1 MNKPVIPVID
11 VRQRPAPTS
20 QELLETIKNIDL
32 SKPTLDTLGRP
43 LRDLRISVTD
53 RCNFRCSY
61 CMPKSV
67 FDRDYAYLPQKEL
80 LRFEEIT
87 TIAAAAT
94 QLGVKKIRITGG
106 EPLLRKN
113 VEILIA
119 QLSELRTLDGKP
131 LDLTLTT
138 NASLLKKKAQS
149 LKDAGLKRLTISLD
163 AMDDAIFRQM
173 NDMDFPVADVL
184 DGIAMASQVGFEDI
198 KVNMV
203 VKRGTN
209 EDQILPMAA
218 HFRGTGVSLR
228 FIEYMDVGAS
238 NGWRMDEVLPTAD
251 VLSLLQ
257 SRWPLLALPPK
268 SVGETATRYGYLNAQ
283 GALDPQLGEVGFIS
297 SVTQAFCQ
305 DCNRARLS
313 TDGRLFNCLF
323 ATEGANVRDLL
334 RGAPDGG
341 VDTVAQYLA
350 YLWQQRTDQ
359 YSALRQA
366 GMVPAGNA
374 ERRVEMSFIG
384 G

>member
-203 VKRGTN
+203 VKQSTN

-257 SRWPLLALPPK
+257 SRWPLQALPPK

-323 ATEGANVRDLL
+323 ATEGANVRDLV

>member
-32 SKPTLDTLGRP
+32 SKPTFDTLGRP

-203 VKRGTN
+203 VKQGTN

-238 NGWRMDEVLPTAD
+238 NGWRMDEVLPTAE

-257 SRWPLLALPPK
+257 SRWPLQALPPK

-323 ATEGANVRDLL
+323 ATEGANVRDLV
-334 RGAPDGG
+334 RGAPDGD

>member
-257 SRWPLLALPPK
+257 SRWPLQALPPK

-323 ATEGANVRDLL
+323 ATEGANVRDLV
-334 RGAPDGG
+334 RGAPDGD

>member
-20 QELLETIKNIDL
+20 QELLESIKNIDL

-184 DGIAMASQVGFEDI
+184 DGIAMASHVGFEDI

-257 SRWPLLALPPK
+257 SRWPLQALPPK
-268 SVGETATRYGYLNAQ
+268 SVGETATRYGYLTAH
-283 GALDPQLGEVGFIS
+283 GVLDPQLGEVGFIS

-323 ATEGANVRDLL
+323 ATEGANVRDLV